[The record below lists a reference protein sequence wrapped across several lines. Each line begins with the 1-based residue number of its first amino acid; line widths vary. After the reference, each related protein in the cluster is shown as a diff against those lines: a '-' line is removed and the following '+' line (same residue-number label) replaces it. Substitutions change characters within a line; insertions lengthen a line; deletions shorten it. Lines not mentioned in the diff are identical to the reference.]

1 MKIKTIEKSYEE
13 VIALPPKKQP
23 KPKKPNIFFRTLL
36 KLVSL
41 PDLIATRFT
50 LNKIGMEKLKKNEPC
65 FYLMNHSGFIDLEMA
80 VSSLYPR
87 PVNIIATTDAFVGKN
102 WLMRNL
108 GCFPTQKFVFNIG
121 SFLDVKHCLFNLKT
135 SVLMFPEAGYSFDG
149 RKSTL
154 PENIGALL
162 TKLGVPV
169 VMMRTKG
176 AYLRDPL
183 YNNLQRRKVKTSM
196 EMEYL
201 FSPDDLQKMSAE
213 DVQRVIEEQF
223 SFDAFRQQKEEG
235 IKVSEPFRADKLNR
249 LLYKCPHCYTEGEME
264 GKGIRLFCR
273 ACGKSY
279 TLSEYGELIADD
291 GNAAFSAVT
300 AWYDWEREEVKKEL
314 SLGTYLLDVP
324 VRIAMLVDTKA
335 LYFVGE
341 GRLTHT
347 EAQGFHLTGCDGK
360 LDYYQKPHS
369 TYTLNADYN
378 WYEIGDVI
386 GIGDVRA
393 LYYCFPK
400 TEKDVVTKARLA
412 TEEIYKRVKRKKEG
426 LRDDKK

>member
-1 MKIKTIEKSYEE
+1 MKIKALTKSYDE
-13 VIALPPKKQP
+13 VVALVHKKQP
-23 KPKKPNIFFRTLL
+23 KPKKPNILFRTLL

-41 PDLIATRFT
+41 PDLIATRFSFT
-50 LNKIGMEKLKKNEPC
+50 KIGMDRLGKKEPC

-80 VSSLYPR
+80 VSMVYPR

-121 SFLDVKHCLFNLKT
+121 SYLDVKHCLFDLKT

-149 RKSTL
+149 RASAL
-154 PENIGALL
+154 PDNLGALL
-162 TKLGVPV
+162 IKLGVPV
-169 VMMRTKG
+169 VMIRTSG

-183 YNNLQRRKVKTSM
+183 YNNLQRRKVKVSA

-201 FSPDDLQKMSAE
+201 YSPEDLQRLSADE
-213 DVQRVIEEQF
+213 VQAALVEQF
-223 SFDAFRQQKEEG
+223 SFDAFRFQKENG
-235 IKVSEPFRADKLNR
+235 IKIDEPFRADKLNR
-249 LLYKCPHCYTEGEME
+249 LLYKCPHCLAEGEME
-264 GKGIRLFCR
+264 GKGVSLTCH
-273 ACGKSY
+273 ACGKAY
-279 TLSEYGELIADD
+279 TLTEYGELLANE
-291 GNAAFSAVT
+291 GESAFT
-300 AWYDWEREEVKKEL
+300 HIPDWYEWERAEVLREIKD
-314 SLGTYLLDVP
+314 GTYKMDVP
-324 VRIAMLVDTKA
+324 VKIAMLVDSKA

-347 EAQGFHLTGCDGK
+347 EKEGFHLEGCDGK
-360 LDYYQKPHS
+360 LDYTQKPHS

-386 GIGDVRA
+386 GIGDARA

-412 TEEIYKRVKRKKEG
+412 TEEIYKRIKQKRAEKQNEKK
-426 LRDDKK
+426 